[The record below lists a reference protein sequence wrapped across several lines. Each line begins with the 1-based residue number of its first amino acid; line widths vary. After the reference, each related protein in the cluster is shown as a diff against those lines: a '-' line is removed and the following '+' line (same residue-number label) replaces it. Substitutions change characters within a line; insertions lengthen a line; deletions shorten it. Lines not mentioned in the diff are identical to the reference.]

1 MKCAFK
7 NIKVHFFLGLNKT
20 EGHPKHC
27 DDLPQTFLLVAS
39 RYSLSQISLDTS
51 DAWDVTL
58 PIKDDMQNVL
68 DIDFHYKKK
77 LIFYSDI
84 ARNVIQSVNMYNWTD
99 VKTIVSQNLSSPDGI
114 TVDWLANNIYWTNT
128 GNKVI
133 EVAR

>member
-1 MKCAFK
+1 M
-7 NIKVHFFLGLNKT
+7 
-20 EGHPKHC
+20 
-27 DDLPQTFLLVAS
+27 
-39 RYSLSQISLDTS
+39 
-51 DAWDVTL
+51 TL

-77 LIFYSDI
+77 LVFYSDI
-84 ARNVIQSVNMYNWTD
+84 GRNVIQSVNMYNWSD
-99 VKTIVSQNLSSPDGI
+99 VRTIVSKNLSSPDGI